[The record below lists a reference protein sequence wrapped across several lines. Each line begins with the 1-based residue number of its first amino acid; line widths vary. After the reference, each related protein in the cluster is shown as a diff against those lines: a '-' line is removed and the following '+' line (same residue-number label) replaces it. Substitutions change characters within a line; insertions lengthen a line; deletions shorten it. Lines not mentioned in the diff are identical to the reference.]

1 MTLCDPPSSQQSNSP
16 KFPAPPI
23 GALSPVYPARPPYT
37 CPASGIPVGRS
48 QREEPRWKTV
58 EKLEQLPLFPQT
70 GPRGPAR
77 PTGYWYLHEVQNW
90 LGLLRFW
97 KLDSSWTPG
106 PQTPLHP
113 LPGFRNFP
121 PPPRA
126 LDFPVILRFEI
137 LPIANP
143 SPPSA
148 ISLWRRQAVNLADL
162 TFPRR
167 YLRLT
172 RNPRLTYPRQVQ
184 QRPAPGPA
192 RVPHLP
198 HLLRP
203 SARPSSAI
211 MPFI

>member
-1 MTLCDPPSSQQSNSP
+1 MTLCVTPHHHQPNSP

-23 GALSPVYPARPPYT
+23 GALSPSL
-37 CPASGIPVGRS
+37 SGTSSVLCHPCRQILKERT
-48 QREEPRWKTV
+48 TV
-58 EKLEQLPLFPQT
+58 EDGRKVGTTAIIPQNRA
-70 GPRGPAR
+70 PRPCA
-77 PTGYWYLHEVQNW
+77 TH
-90 LGLLRFW
+90 GLLVSPTKSRIGLVSCAFGN
-97 KLDSSWTPG
+97 LTRPG

-121 PPPRA
+121 PRA
-126 LDFPVILRFEI
+126 LDCSVILRFEI

-143 SPPSA
+143 SPPLASF
-148 ISLWRRQAVNLADL
+148 LWRRQAVNLADP

-172 RNPRLTYPRQVQ
+172 RNPRLSYPRQLQ